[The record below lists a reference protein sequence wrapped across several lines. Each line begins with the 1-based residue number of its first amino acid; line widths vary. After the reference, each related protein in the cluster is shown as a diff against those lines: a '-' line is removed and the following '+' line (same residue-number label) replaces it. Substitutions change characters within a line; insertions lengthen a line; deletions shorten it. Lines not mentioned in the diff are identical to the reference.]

1 MFSVGQLPAESL
13 TRRKGQPAQV
23 ILLWEPSE
31 LPVLG
36 GPQALVLLWVPSTMH
51 WIIAPGKLQTP
62 GSPGRDG
69 VCRWGSGQM
78 CVPTGHAADQL
89 DSERGRLEGSN
100 ESKVLSYKWQ
110 NERNHAESTEGRT

>member
-31 LPVLG
+31 PPVLG
-36 GPQALVLLWVPSTMH
+36 GPQALVLLWVPSTTH
-51 WIIAPGKLQTP
+51 WIIASGKLQTS

-78 CVPTGHAADQL
+78 CVPSGHAEDPARFRKGT
-89 DSERGRLEGSN
+89 SGR
-100 ESKVLSYKWQ
+100 
-110 NERNHAESTEGRT
+110 R